1 MNHPRESE
9 KAPIIADCELSAAS
23 FRFHGELE
31 RFLPRARRGLAFVH
45 EYARAATLKQAIES
59 LGVPH
64 TEIGR
69 VVVNGERATL
79 ARTVREND
87 AVDAFPHE
95 PGQALFQAP
104 LSLIADA
111 HMGALARMLRM
122 LGLDTIYDNA
132 LQDAAIV
139 ECAATEGRVVLTRD
153 RELLKRREVL
163 RGCYVHALK
172 PEAQLREVAQR
183 YDVAAHM
190 RPFTLCLHC
199 NLPLEPAD
207 VHVICERVP
216 ERIRAQYDRFKHCVG
231 CRRVFWEG
239 SHWDRMRSVIAAT
252 LDVPLSDMR

>member
-1 MNHPRESE
+1 M
-9 KAPIIADCELSAAS
+9 SAAS

-31 RFLPRARRGLAFVH
+31 RFLARERRGLALMH

-64 TEIGR
+64 TELGR
-69 VVVNGERATL
+69 LIVNGQPATL

-87 AVDAFPHE
+87 VVDAFPHE
-95 PGQALFQAP
+95 PGRAPFEEP
-104 LSLIADA
+104 LSFIADA
-111 HMGALARMLRM
+111 HMGGLARMLRM

-139 ECAATEGRVVLTRD
+139 ACAAAERRVVLTRD
-153 RELLKRREVL
+153 RELLKCRDVL

-172 PEAQLREVAQR
+172 PEAQVREVAQR
-183 YDVAAHM
+183 YGIAAHM
-190 RPFTLCLHC
+190 HPFTLCLHC

-207 VHVICERVP
+207 LHAVCERVP
-216 ERIRAQYDRFKHCVG
+216 ERIRSTYRRFVHCRG
-231 CRRVFWEG
+231 CDRVFWEG
-239 SHWDRMRSVIAAT
+239 SHWDRMRSVLAAT